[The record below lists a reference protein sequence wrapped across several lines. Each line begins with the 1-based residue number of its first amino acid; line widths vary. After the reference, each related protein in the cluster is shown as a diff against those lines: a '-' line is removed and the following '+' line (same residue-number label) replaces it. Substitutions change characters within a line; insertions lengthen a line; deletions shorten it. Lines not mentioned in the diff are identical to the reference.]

1 MAKANNNK
9 NKKNQKK
16 GFTPREKRVEVTEI
30 TYSSPIT
37 VGELAEKLNRNS
49 SELIKVLFMLGT
61 MVTINS
67 SLDDEQIEFIESN
80 VMIILLPKALISSSE
95 YTNCCVLPAGT
106 VILIEYLPF
115 FRYGNTRVWSFSMT

>member
-16 GFTPREKRVEVTEI
+16 GFTPRDKRVEVTEI

-49 SELIKVLFMLGT
+49 SELIKVLFMLGN

-67 SLDDEQIEFIESN
+67 QLDDETVE
-80 VMIILLPKALISSSE
+80 LLLEYCSLI
-95 YTNCCVLPAGT
+95 T
-106 VILIEYLPF
+106 I
-115 FRYGNTRVWSFSMT
+115 SFKLTSYNFTSIG